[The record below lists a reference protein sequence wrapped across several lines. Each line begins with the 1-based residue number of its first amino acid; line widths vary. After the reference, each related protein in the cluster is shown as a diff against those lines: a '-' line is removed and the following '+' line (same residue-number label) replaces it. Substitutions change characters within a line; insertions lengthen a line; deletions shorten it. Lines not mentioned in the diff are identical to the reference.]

1 MTKTLQTYGALLDKE
16 IAYYEKKMYKSN
28 FLRRKKDK
36 DLSDEQIKYI
46 LVGLKQAKEILIGY
60 VMLPEDLYEK

>member
-1 MTKTLQTYGALLDKE
+1 
-16 IAYYEKKMYKSN
+16 MYKSN